1 MTLGIGLES
10 SRERKGFCGIFFG
23 NISSWLALPEGI
35 RAVFHLRK
43 IQSSSSP
50 FWCHKISKFVLQVN
64 NVSSLD
70 IWGFL
75 RFVLGDLV
83 HFFCEVFSSCDLHLG
98 VFVRLMPFLANA
110 FFSHFVNSFGD
121 SGRN

>member
-10 SRERKGFCGIFFG
+10 SRERKGFGGFFFL
-23 NISSWLALPEGI
+23 NISSWLARQEGI
-35 RAVFHLRK
+35 FFG
-43 IQSSSSP
+43 QSLVQEKFSLLLLH
-50 FWCHKISKFVLQVN
+50 FGTTKISKFVLQVS

-83 HFFCEVFSSCDLHLG
+83 HFL
-98 VFVRLMPFLANA
+98 
-110 FFSHFVNSFGD
+110 
-121 SGRN
+121 

>member
-10 SRERKGFCGIFFG
+10 SRESKGFRGIFFWD
-23 NISSWLALPEGI
+23 IYHLSWLDKK
-35 RAVFHLRK
+35 VFW
-43 IQSSSSP
+43 QSLVQEKFSLLLLH
-50 FWCHKISKFVLQVN
+50 FGATKISKFVLQVS

-75 RFVLGDLV
+75 WFVLGDLV

-98 VFVRLMPFLANA
+98 VFVRLMPFFGNFL
-110 FFSHFVNSFGD
+110 NSFGD

>member
-1 MTLGIGLES
+1 MTLGISLES
-10 SRERKGFCGIFFG
+10 SRKRKGFGGIFFG
-23 NISSWLALPEGI
+23 MISSWLARQEGI
-35 RAVFHLRK
+35 REVFGSRK

-50 FWCHKISKFVLQVN
+50 FWCNKISKFVLQVS

-75 RFVLGDLV
+75 QFVLGDLV

-98 VFVRLMPFLANA
+98 VFVRLMSFLTTL
-110 FFSHFVNSFGD
+110 
-121 SGRN
+121 